1 MTGSWDAGDSSELMT
16 LNFKLAPSILSAD
29 FASLGD
35 AVAEA
40 EKAGADYIHLDVMD
54 GRFVPSITFG
64 ASMVRALRAHT
75 TLPLDIHL
83 MIVEPERHVEDF
95 ARAGGDI
102 LTVHAEACADLH
114 SVVRRIKETG
124 AKASVAVNPATPISA
139 IDDVLPDLDQVLVMS
154 VNPGLPGQAFIPG
167 SVDKLRRMRQRLD
180 AIGSK
185 AELEVDGGVNQD
197 TIVSVAQ
204 AGATVLVAGSAV
216 FNDREPVRQAMR
228 RLRAKLEEVSSG

>member
-1 MTGSWDAGDSSELMT
+1 MST
-16 LNFKLAPSILSAD
+16 FKLAPSILSAD
-29 FASLGD
+29 FANLGD

-64 ASMVRALRAHT
+64 AAMVKALRART

-102 LTVHAEACADLH
+102 LTVHAEACADPL
-114 SVVRRIKETG
+114 SVVQQIKAAG

-167 SVDKLRRMRQRLD
+167 SVEKLRRMRQRLD

-197 TIVSVAQ
+197 TIASVAQ

-216 FNDREPVRQAMR
+216 FNEREPVRQAMQ

>member
-1 MTGSWDAGDSSELMT
+1 MS
-16 LNFKLAPSILSAD
+16 NFKLAPSILSAD
-29 FASLGD
+29 FANLGD
-35 AVAEA
+35 AVSEA

-64 ASMVRALRAHT
+64 ASMVQALRART

-83 MIVEPERHVEDF
+83 MIVEPERHVEQF

-102 LTVHAEACADLH
+102 LTVHAETCTHLH
-114 SVVRRIKETG
+114 RVVHQIKETG
-124 AKASVAVNPATPISA
+124 AKASVAINPATPISV
-139 IDDVLPDLDQVLVMS
+139 IEDVLPDLDQVLVMS
-154 VNPGLPGQAFIPG
+154 VNPGLPGQAFIPS
-167 SVDKLRRMRQRLD
+167 SVEKLRCMRQRLD
-180 AIGSK
+180 AIGAK

-204 AGATVLVAGSAV
+204 AGATVIVAGSAV
-216 FNDREPVRQAMR
+216 FNEREPVRQALE